1 MRVSIVGTG
10 YVGLV
15 TGACLAEKGC
25 RVVCVDIDPD
35 RVARVNRGESPVHED
50 GLPELLRRNVDVR
63 LTATADWQSAI
74 MDTDVTFI
82 AVGTPLRG
90 DEIDLTAVESA
101 STTIGEAL
109 REKNSY
115 HAVIVKS
122 TVVPGTTDSVVRPML
137 ERASGK
143 KVGRDIGLG
152 ANPEFLTEG
161 TAVEDFLHPDR
172 IVLGGNDDRTL
183 DLLENLYHDF
193 EAPKLRANNRTA
205 EMIKYASNALLATMI
220 SFANEIGNLC
230 SATGGVDAVDVM
242 RGVHLSRYLSAAL
255 PGGHRFVAPITSFL
269 EAGCGF
275 GGSCLPKDVG
285 ALVAYGRR
293 ANEPMRLLES
303 VLQVNKLQHRQVL
316 SLLDRH
322 FRSLTGV
329 RVAVLGL
336 AFKPDTDDV
345 RESPAIPVIRELLA
359 RGARVSLH
367 DPVASGE
374 SRRLFGG
381 DVQVCDELNDAV
393 RHAEAVV
400 LITRWKE
407 YEQLPALLADLER
420 EPVFVDGRRMIEKR
434 KLAHYEGI
442 GLGTLPAPSGQKA
455 SLR

>member
-1 MRVSIVGTG
+1 MRASIVGTG

-25 RVVCVDIDPD
+25 GVVCVDIDPE
-35 RVARVNRGESPVHED
+35 RVARVNHGESPVHED
-50 GLPELLRRNVDVR
+50 GLPELLRRNVPVR
-63 LTATADWQSAI
+63 LTASADWQRAI

-109 REKNSY
+109 RAKDSY

-122 TVVPGTTDSVVRPML
+122 TVIPGTTDSVVRPLL
-137 ERASGK
+137 ERASGR

-183 DLLENLYHDF
+183 DLLENLYRDF
-193 EAPKLRANNRTA
+193 EAPKLRTNTQTA

-255 PGGHRFVAPITSFL
+255 PNGNHFLAPITSFL
-269 EAGCGF
+269 ESGCGF

-285 ALVAYGRR
+285 ALIAYGRR
-293 ANEPMRLLES
+293 ANQPMRLLES
-303 VLQVNKLQHRQVL
+303 VLQVNKQQHQQVL
-316 SLLDRH
+316 SLLDKH
-322 FRSLTGV
+322 FPSLAGV
-329 RVAVLGL
+329 RIAVLGL

-359 RGARVSLH
+359 RGAHVSLH

-374 SRRLFGG
+374 SRGLFGG
-381 DVQVCDELNDAV
+381 DVHLCCELKDTV
-393 RHAEAVV
+393 RRAEAVV
-400 LITRWKE
+400 VITRWKE
-407 YEQLPALLADLER
+407 YEQLPAIFAELNR
-420 EPVFVDGRRMIEKR
+420 EPVVVDGRRMLDKHR
-434 KLAHYEGI
+434 FAHYEGI
-442 GLGTLPAPSGQKA
+442 GLGTLPPPAGQKA
-455 SLR
+455 SL